1 MFLFEIRPKHLDSVT
16 KLIILENLSLPI
28 VQFRCACN
36 IPWVVHF
43 QDEKRGCQNSA
54 GIRSGT
60 SWSRDKKL
68 SEVFFFTFSLENFT
82 LIAYYTGFE
91 HTFSQKRSWDDDF
104 FDFARLLTVFC
115 HGSQLVLMRYNRRE
129 KSNRFNFEDERPI
142 VESLLLAL
150 YQERKNQET
159 FDPVARPSPFKLP
172 V

>member
-28 VQFRCACN
+28 VQFRGACN

-60 SWSRDKKL
+60 SWSQEEKI
-68 SEVFFFTFSLENFT
+68 SEAKIFTFYLEKFPF
-82 LIAYYTGFE
+82 IAYLTGFE
-91 HTFSQKRSWDDDF
+91 HTFSQKCSWDDDF
-104 FDFARLLTVFC
+104 FDFARLLTFFPP
-115 HGSQLVLMRYNRRE
+115 GSQLVLMRYNRRE

-142 VESLLLAL
+142 VESQLLAL

-159 FDPVARPSPFKLP
+159 FDPVARPIQS
-172 V
+172 